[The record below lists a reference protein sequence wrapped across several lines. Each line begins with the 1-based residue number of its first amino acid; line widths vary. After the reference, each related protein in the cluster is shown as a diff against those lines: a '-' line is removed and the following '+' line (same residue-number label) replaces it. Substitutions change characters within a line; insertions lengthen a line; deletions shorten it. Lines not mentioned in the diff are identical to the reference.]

1 MFSRISHTESSS
13 DIFCIFFEIS
23 YDGIIS
29 VNDISEMISSGGIEK
44 VSQKRS
50 ELMLI
55 EGNEADQ
62 KIFSSIPGL
71 ISFLILMRILNL
83 STVSSN
89 QLS

>member
-1 MFSRISHTESSS
+1 
-13 DIFCIFFEIS
+13 
-23 YDGIIS
+23 
-29 VNDISEMISSGGIEK
+29 MISSDGIEK
-44 VSQKRS
+44 ISQKRS

-71 ISFLILMRILNL
+71 INFLILMRILNL